1 MGEVGPI
8 DSSANMSSADERR
21 CVRATRLVVW
31 GMVCPNCATRI
42 HGCLAALAG
51 VVEVQVDHNVGM
63 AYVTYD
69 VTLITVPALIDAVRR
84 AGSDGWHTYGAAETD
99 VPCSGLRRHTQRK

>member
-1 MGEVGPI
+1 MDGAGLI
-8 DSSANMSSADERR
+8 DLAAKMPSTDEQR

-69 VTLITVPALIDAVRR
+69 VTLTTVPALIDAVCR
-84 AGSDGWHTYGAAETD
+84 AGSDGWHRYGATETE
-99 VPCSGLRRHTQRK
+99 VPCSCLRRHTQRK

>member
-1 MGEVGPI
+1 MSEASLI
-8 DSSANMSSADERR
+8 DSSAKMPSASERQ

-51 VVEVQVDHNVGM
+51 VVEVQVEHNVGM

-69 VTLITVPALIDAVRR
+69 VTLTTVSALIDAVRR
-84 AGSDGWHTYGAAETD
+84 AGYDGWHTYGATETD

>member
-1 MGEVGPI
+1 MSAVRPV
-8 DSSANMSSADERR
+8 DSPAKMPSADERR

-69 VTLITVPALIDAVRR
+69 VTLITVPALIDAVQR
-84 AGSDGWHTYGAAETD
+84 AGSDRWHTYGATESD
-99 VPCSGLRRHTQRK
+99 VPYSGLRRHTQRR